1 MKKFAILLSAVLG
14 IIILSGCTT
23 STVKPTMEYA
33 YGKKMSA
40 KGNVVIADI
49 EATNYTSYLFGI
61 LPIVGG
67 SYARPNAC
75 QYYMW
80 KDTVSNRKTQH
91 MMNWY
96 GKRVLKGDGIENYK
110 VKRDTIGWPMLWI
123 VSWRTVH
130 ATAQVV
136 KNTPKKKK

>member
-1 MKKFAILLSAVLG
+1 MKKFFAVIVLFSV
-14 IIILSGCTT
+14 IFLFCGCTT
-23 STVKPTMEYA
+23 STVKPIMEYRD
-33 YGKKMSA
+33 GTQISEN
-40 KGNVVIADI
+40 GNTVIADI
-49 EATNYTSYLFGI
+49 EATNYTSYLFGL

-75 QYYMW
+75 QYRMW
-80 KDTVSNRKTQH
+80 RDTISDRKTQQ

-110 VKRDTIGWPMLWI
+110 VKRDVIGWPTLWI

-136 KNTPKKKK
+136 KYDKSKK

>member
-1 MKKFAILLSAVLG
+1 MKKFFALSIFAISVLL
-14 IIILSGCTT
+14 LSGCTT
-23 STVKPTMEYA
+23 STVKATVEYKP
-33 YGKKMSA
+33 GEKISDS
-40 KGNVVIADI
+40 GNMVIADI
-49 EATNYTSYLFGI
+49 EATNYTSYLFGL

-67 SYARPNAC
+67 SHSRPNAC

-80 KDTVSNRKTQH
+80 RDTVSDRKTQS

-96 GKRVLKGDGIENYK
+96 GKRVLKGSGIENYK
-110 VKRDTIGWPMLWI
+110 VQRETIGWPTLWI

-136 KNTPKKKK
+136 KNTPKKK

>member
-1 MKKFAILLSAVLG
+1 MKKFAFISCAALA
-14 IIILSGCTT
+14 IMILSGCTT
-23 STVKPTMEYA
+23 STVKPTMEYK
-33 YGKKMSA
+33 YGSKISA
-40 KGNVVIADI
+40 KGNIVIADI
-49 EATNYTSYLFGI
+49 KATNYTSYLFGL

-67 SYARPNAC
+67 SYGRPNSC

-80 KDTVSNRKTQH
+80 RDTVSDRKTQS

-110 VKRDTIGWPMLWI
+110 VKRDTIGWPTLWI

-136 KNTPKKKK
+136 KNSPKKRK